1 MSVGNYNKT
10 VGSDN
15 PSMFVILLDQSG
27 SMVEDFAGSDKM
39 TRAAQAVNRV
49 IAELGRASLKESEHS
64 PRCWIEVIGYGNESA
79 ESIVS
84 GMITD
89 VMAHPTE
96 LVSEEVVDSKG
107 GLTEMKSGIWVKPKA
122 NGGTPMTYAYERAAE
137 KVSAWIQNH
146 PDCFPPVVINI
157 TDGEP
162 NRPESA
168 KAAANRL
175 MELASSDG
183 QVLLMN
189 AHIQETPADSI
200 LVPVSLPESISP
212 SAKFLFDISSEIP
225 DNLLAN
231 AISSGLPAEK
241 GSRAFLYRANAEA
254 LIKLI
259 NFGSSM
265 GFKR

>member
-64 PRCWIEVIGYGNESA
+64 PRCRIEVIGYGNESA

-137 KVSAWIQNH
+137 KVSAWIQDH

-231 AISSGLPAEK
+231 AISSGLPAGK